1 MKILVLGGAG
11 YIGSIL
17 CPYLVEKGNEVTIFD
32 IFLYNQKKDKSGKYR
47 YVEGD
52 ICKID
57 DLIPEIEKADAIVNL
72 AAISN
77 DPSSDLK
84 PTATWNINYKANET
98 IANLCRS
105 TNKRIIYASSCSV
118 YGFSN
123 KEVFHEES
131 KLNPI
136 TLYAKTKMLSEKY
149 YLEKD
154 INGIVLRFA
163 TVYGFSEK
171 PRFDLVVNTM
181 IGTSFFNNRITVN
194 GGDQWRP
201 IVHVK
206 DVCNAIYLALTIEN
220 PKKRIY
226 NVGGNDQNYTIA
238 ELGRSIQAKVK
249 TVELRVLTDSK
260 DTRSYK
266 VDFSKMRKDLGFKT
280 KYSVEYAIEEFYQ
293 AFNNKVITNMADDQY
308 YRVKYL
314 KNRLFAPNFGKK
326 LINRIQY
333 RKLIHLF

>member
-1 MKILVLGGAG
+1 MKVLVLGGAG

-32 IFLYNQKKDKSGKYR
+32 TFLYNQKRDKSSKYR

-52 ICKID
+52 ICKINN
-57 DLIPEIEKADAIVNL
+57 LLPEIERADAIVNL

-77 DPSSDLK
+77 DPASDLR
-84 PTATWNINYKANET
+84 PISTWNINYKANET
-98 IANLCRS
+98 IASLCRA
-105 TNKRIIYASSCSV
+105 TNKRVIYASSCSV

-123 KEVFHEES
+123 EGVFDEDS
-131 KLNPI
+131 KLSPV

-154 INGIVLRFA
+154 INAIILRFA

-181 IGTSFFNNRITVN
+181 IGTSFFNGEIIVN
-194 GGDQWRP
+194 GGNQWRP

-206 DVCNAIYLALTIEN
+206 DVCKAIYLSLIVEK
-220 PKKRIY
+220 PKNRIY
-226 NVGGNDQNYTIA
+226 NVASNEQNYTIA
-238 ELGRSIQAKVK
+238 KLGELIYSNIKDVKLIIREDSI
-249 TVELRVLTDSK
+249 DG
-260 DTRSYK
+260 RSYK
-266 VDFSKMRKDLGFKT
+266 VDFSRIQRDLGFKT
-280 KYSVEYAIEEFYQ
+280 EYSVEYAIEEFYQ
-293 AFNNKVITNMADDQY
+293 AFNYKLINNMEDDEY

-314 KNRLFAPNFGKK
+314 KNRLFPENIGKK
-326 LINRIQY
+326 LISRFQY
-333 RKLIHLF
+333 RKLLNLL